1 MSPWVGGWVGGAVK
15 GLGVEGYFGKYK
27 NLLRFDEQI
36 FLKIKVTLSISKISR
51 KYNKENFRSHFQN
64 I

>member
-36 FLKIKVTLSISKISR
+36 FIKIKVTLSI
-51 KYNKENFRSHFQN
+51 
-64 I
+64 